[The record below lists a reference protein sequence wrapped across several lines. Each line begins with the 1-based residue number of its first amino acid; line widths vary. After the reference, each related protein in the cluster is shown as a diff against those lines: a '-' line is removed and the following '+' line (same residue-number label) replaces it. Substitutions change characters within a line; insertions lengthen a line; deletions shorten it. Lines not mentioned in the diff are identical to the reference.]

1 MKCKGL
7 CGVITSLDYFE
18 AEKHDAFRGKKGAF
32 ESTFK
37 NILRLHENNVPVT
50 INTMILP
57 DNHRDIMDM
66 IDFFVPKGIELHF
79 DTIVSKGNAKENAK
93 LLELSVDEEV
103 KFIYQCIDYLEK
115 KYHQKCNIN
124 DTSCGVG
131 KEMLY
136 LDKNGRF
143 QLCPG
148 LTEKE
153 NLDYFLGNT
162 IETAYEK
169 LPKFR
174 LGCNHTSCK
183 FYAECSFGCREK
195 ALFNYGSVNEPDVM
209 LCNLLQKR
217 ELEKNG

>member
-103 KFIYQCIDYLEK
+103 EFIYQCIDYLEK
-115 KYHQKCNIN
+115 KYHQKC
-124 DTSCGVG
+124 D
-131 KEMLY
+131 L
-136 LDKNGRF
+136 
-143 QLCPG
+143 
-148 LTEKE
+148 
-153 NLDYFLGNT
+153 
-162 IETAYEK
+162 
-169 LPKFR
+169 
-174 LGCNHTSCK
+174 
-183 FYAECSFGCREK
+183 
-195 ALFNYGSVNEPDVM
+195 
-209 LCNLLQKR
+209 
-217 ELEKNG
+217 